1 MYIHHGKLL
10 FSMGIIGKSSFL
22 SSMVINGLL
31 SVAKLSMKNG
41 DFVGF
46 TIMVFYGE
54 CHGLIRR

>member
-1 MYIHHGKLL
+1 
-10 FSMGIIGKSSFL
+10 MGIIGKSSFL